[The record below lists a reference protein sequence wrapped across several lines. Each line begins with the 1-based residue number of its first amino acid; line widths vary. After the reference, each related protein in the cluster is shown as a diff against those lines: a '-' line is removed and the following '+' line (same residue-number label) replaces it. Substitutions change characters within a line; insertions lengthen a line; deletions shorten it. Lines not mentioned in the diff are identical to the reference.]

1 VKRVRLLVAALVV
14 LFAAQQGAAVLVDA
28 GRVEFVMLTMEYSA
42 RDMALAGASVALP
55 SGLSGFHANPAA
67 LGYVD
72 KVQAVVGYRSVMDD
86 VWGGIVAMGMPLGK
100 TGFWSLNVI
109 NLSEGTVP
117 EVDRQNDLPVATGE
131 TWRSDAFCGS
141 LSWSRVLWR
150 TLSLGASLKGAYRY
164 TGSEAEAYS
173 TDAIALDAGLQYR
186 ALMSR
191 FVAGLAVRNLGALR
205 STYTE
210 GSERY
215 ALPASVEVGLS
226 YAPRYTPALRMV
238 ADLEKT
244 KGAYAD
250 VKLGLEIAALKD
262 ILFLR
267 GGWSFS
273 EQDISAAIDVMAGED
288 QSDYEKSSW
297 NSLCLG
303 LGVNTKIGVLDVGLD
318 AAVQIQTIRHA
329 SVGIS
334 ALVGF

>member
-1 VKRVRLLVAALVV
+1 
-14 LFAAQQGAAVLVDA
+14 
-28 GRVEFVMLTMEYSA
+28 MLTMDYSA
-42 RDMALAGASVALP
+42 RDMALAGAAVALP
-55 SGLSGFHANPAA
+55 SGLAGFHANPAA

-72 KVQAVVGYRSVMDD
+72 KVQAVVGYRSVMED

-100 TGFWSLNVI
+100 TGFWSLNVV
-109 NLSEGTVP
+109 NLSEGTV
-117 EVDRQNDLPVATGE
+117 EGVGSQNQLPVATGE

-164 TGSEAEAYS
+164 TGSEAEYYS

-186 ALMSR
+186 ALIDR
-191 FVAGLAVRNLGALR
+191 FIAGLAVRNIGALR

-210 GSERY
+210 SSERY
-215 ALPASVEVGLS
+215 SLPASVEAGLS
-226 YAPRYTPALRMV
+226 YAPRYAPALRMV

-244 KGAYAD
+244 KGAYTD
-250 VKLGLEIAALKD
+250 VQLGLEIAALKD
-262 ILFLR
+262 LLFLR

-273 EQDISAAIDVMAGED
+273 EQDIGAAVDAMKGQD
-288 QSDYEKSSW
+288 QGDYEKSSW

-303 LGVNTKIGVLDVGLD
+303 LGLNTKIGVLDVGLD
-318 AAVQIQTIRHA
+318 AAVQIQTIHHA
-329 SVGIS
+329 SIAVS